1 MPSMSPALETLLVRV
16 TGRVQGV
23 GFRLAT
29 VRRAHMLG
37 VRGWVRNNEDGTVE
51 ALIQGEPDAIDQ
63 MLTWLHQGPPA
74 ARVDAL
80 ESTQSDT
87 PRRFSHFEQQ

>member
-1 MPSMSPALETLLVRV
+1 MKPPALETLLVRV

-37 VRGWVRNNEDGTVE
+37 VRGWVRNNDDGSVE

-74 ARVDAL
+74 ARVDGL